1 MTTETGKFL
10 PRKAVIFSI
19 RVLSALT
26 GPNVTLLCLQPG
38 LHSIPGVISSSFS
51 KDVGCHLQCHHKPVQ
66 SSARTT
72 ACAELTP
79 SLPLVPLASGYLVQ
93 RWGGSRQPRI
103 PSYQQLQISLS
114 KRLLTKPKDNR
125 GSPGLLIGE
134 SSYKL
139 SFIQSENSIWRW
151 LMQTVK
157 SYIDILCPIIITMSL
172 PGQLFSLYSMLS
184 LWKWCTAHNPTY
196 SSSFSETW
204 I

>member
-1 MTTETGKFL
+1 M
-10 PRKAVIFSI
+10 PS
-19 RVLSALT
+19 
-26 GPNVTLLCLQPG
+26 
-38 LHSIPGVISSSFS
+38 
-51 KDVGCHLQCHHKPVQ
+51 PVPPQ
-66 SSARTT
+66 
-72 ACAELTP
+72 ACAEFCTYHSLCRTHPKP
-79 SLPLVPLASGYLVQ
+79 STGA
-93 RWGGSRQPRI
+93 
-103 PSYQQLQISLS
+103 LS
-114 KRLLTKPKDNR
+114 FWLSCAEMRGIQAAPNTKLSTTANLSFKEIQLLTKPKDNR
-125 GSPGLLIGE
+125 RSPGLLIGE

-172 PGQLFSLYSMLS
+172 PGELFSLYSMLS